1 MVIAQLKNSIIWILH
16 RNDSSKQGLNTKEF
30 SALFYDFPQGHGD
43 EMSIKEM
50 KEDIINAIL
59 NVWGIVKCTM
69 LPFDMKLLPEIIT
82 ILHPAG
88 ANH

>member
-1 MVIAQLKNSIIWILH
+1 MILRVYLQADFFSDPCETVHEIWSLHNSKIVLYGYYVGTI
-16 RNDSSKQGLNTKEF
+16 RAKQGLNTKEF

-59 NVWGIVKCTM
+59 NV
-69 LPFDMKLLPEIIT
+69 
-82 ILHPAG
+82 
-88 ANH
+88 

>member
-1 MVIAQLKNSIIWILH
+1 MHNSKIVLYGYYVGTI
-16 RNDSSKQGLNTKEF
+16 RAKQGLNTKEF

-50 KEDIINAIL
+50 REDIINAIL